1 MFSDCIAI
9 FEVSVFLEKQFL
21 LLSVIFLRKH
31 QPFFNTLYCIKSSLQ
46 IGKYNQ
52 VGKKL
57 KFFLRVDFLC
67 YSLKNKTNSIKTKT
81 FQNQNFKTKTNVKT
95 KTSKPKPMSKPKPQ
109 NQNHTKTKTI
119 KTKPFGFG
127 ACLDIG

>member
-57 KFFLRVDFLC
+57 KFFLRVDFFSN
-67 YSLKNKTNSIKTKT
+67 SLKTKTNSI
-81 FQNQNFKTKTNVKT
+81 KT
-95 KTSKPKPMSKPKPQ
+95 KTSKPKPMSKPKLQ
-109 NQNHTKTKTI
+109 NQNQCQNQNLKTKTI
-119 KTKPFGFG
+119 PKPKPSKPNLLVLVH
-127 ACLDIG
+127 A